1 VVKPKAHEAHIFCAY
16 LRVSTDKQGKSGLGL
31 EAQQAAIAGY
41 LSGSDRLIATFI
53 EVESGKK
60 ASRPELGKALAR
72 CKATGATLL
81 VAKLDRLSRNL
92 PFLRSLID
100 GGIDVAFCDMP
111 QVPAGAMGR
120 FILTQM
126 AAVAELEAGLISER
140 TKAALQAAKAR
151 GVVLGGDRGYRPSAP
166 PDAILGAAA
175 SVASRRAKAAK
186 HRFRV
191 LPLVQPLRE
200 AGASL
205 REIAATLNEQGV
217 HSPGA
222 GLWTA
227 MAVKRLMDAEVT

>member
-1 VVKPKAHEAHIFCAY
+1 MFCAY

-31 EAQQAAIAGY
+31 EAQQTAINGF
-41 LSGSDRLIATFI
+41 LRSSDRLVATFT

-60 ASRPELGKALAR
+60 ASRPELHMALAR

-81 VAKLDRLSRNL
+81 VAKVDRLSRNL

-140 TKAALQAAKAR
+140 TKAALKAVKAR
-151 GVVLGGDRGYRPSAP
+151 GVVLGGDRGYPLLRLLMGVSGHLLRWRPDRHRLRSSAF
-166 PDAILGAAA
+166 G
-175 SVASRRAKAAK
+175 
-186 HRFRV
+186 F
-191 LPLVQPLRE
+191 
-200 AGASL
+200 SL
-205 REIAATLNEQGV
+205 R
-217 HSPGA
+217 P
-222 GLWTA
+222 
-227 MAVKRLMDAEVT
+227 R

>member
-1 VVKPKAHEAHIFCAY
+1 MFCAY
-16 LRVSTDKQGKSGLGL
+16 LRVSTDKQGRSGLGL
-31 EAQQAAIAGY
+31 EAQQVAIKGF
-41 LSGSDRLIATFI
+41 LRPSDRLVATFT

-60 ASRPELGKALAR
+60 SNRPELHKALAR

-81 VAKLDRLSRNL
+81 VAKVDRLSRNL

-140 TKAALQAAKAR
+140 TKAALTAAKAR
-151 GVVLGGDRGYRPSAP
+151 GVVLGGDRGYRPPAP
-166 PDAILGAAA
+166 PDGRLGAAA
-175 SVASRRAKAAK
+175 SVIARQAKAAK
-186 HRFRV
+186 FRFRL
-191 LPLVQPLRE
+191 LPMVQSMRD

-205 REIAATLNEQGV
+205 RSIASTLNNQGV
-217 HSPGA
+217 PSPRA

-227 MAVKRLMDAEVT
+227 AAVRRLWDASTAEMNA